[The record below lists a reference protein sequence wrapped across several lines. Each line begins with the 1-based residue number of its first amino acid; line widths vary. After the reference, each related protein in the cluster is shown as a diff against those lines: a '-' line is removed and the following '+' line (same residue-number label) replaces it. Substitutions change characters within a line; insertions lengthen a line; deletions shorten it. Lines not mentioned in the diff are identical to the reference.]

1 MNKFAYI
8 VAAILLSAIV
18 LHAQQPDEAPFAAF
32 EKEITE
38 SSHRWSGEKQSLSKM
53 FDDERR
59 RLGPRFESELLKW
72 IGTDPE
78 RHYWISLFLES
89 ESYLHGNK
97 RLPELSLLIKQQ
109 GLALVD
115 GRTDDESRGYVVGL
129 SMTAAILSEELGLSH
144 LASVNKTRAE
154 GLLLSDPSLRGYIP
168 AVSEE
173 ARRRYDQILP
183 IVRRGVTTVLG
194 ASPTPSIGDSTHPRL
209 RAPISGGVLNGK
221 ALKLAK
227 PYYPQSARD
236 SGASGTVVVQILIDE
251 TGKVISARAISG
263 HPDLQKVSEDAALE
277 SEFSPTRLE
286 GKPVKVTGVIQYN
299 FVYRR
304 P

>member
-32 EKEITE
+32 EREIKG
-38 SSHRWSGEKQSLSKM
+38 SSHRWSGEKQSLSKQ

-78 RHYWISLFLES
+78 RHYWISFFLES

-115 GRTDDESRGYVVGL
+115 GRNDDESRGYAVGL
-129 SMTAAILSEELGLSH
+129 SMTAAILSDELGLSH

-173 ARRRYDQILP
+173 ARRRYDEILP

-194 ASPTPSIGDSTHPRL
+194 ASPSSSIGESTNPPL
-209 RAPISGGVLNGK
+209 RAPITGGVLNGK

-227 PYYPQSARD
+227 PYYPQAARE
-236 SGASGTVVVQILIDE
+236 SGASGTVVVQVLIDE

-263 HPDLQKVSEDAALE
+263 HPDLRKVSEDAALE

-286 GKPVKVTGVIQYN
+286 GQPVKVTGVIQYN
-299 FVYRR
+299 FVRSR
-304 P
+304 L